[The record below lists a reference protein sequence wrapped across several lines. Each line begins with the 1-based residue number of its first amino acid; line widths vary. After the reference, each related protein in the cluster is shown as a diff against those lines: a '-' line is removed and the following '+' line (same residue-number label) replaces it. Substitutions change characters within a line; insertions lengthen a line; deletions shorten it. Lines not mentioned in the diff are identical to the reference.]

1 MINEKLDIQLIEVLK
16 EKGFTEST
24 QLQQICISKIK
35 SGRDLLCIAPDK
47 SGKTTAIVVSVLQ
60 RLKASLDDNP
70 RAIIVVQNKD
80 RASEMKAEFERL
92 GEYTDLR
99 VHTACDDGKI
109 LDQKDLIYMG
119 SDVVIGTAKRL
130 NQIYSLYALNLGVV
144 KMFILD
150 DAELVIKS
158 TNYPLIDRISE
169 SMPKAQRV
177 VFATHVN
184 EWIERFA
191 DVFMNVQEVIE
202 IEEEDNENEKST
214 EWI

>member
-24 QLQQICISKIK
+24 QLQQICIPKIK

-109 LDQKDLIYMG
+109 LDQKDMIYMG

-202 IEEEDNENEKST
+202 IEEDDENGENA
-214 EWI
+214 EEV